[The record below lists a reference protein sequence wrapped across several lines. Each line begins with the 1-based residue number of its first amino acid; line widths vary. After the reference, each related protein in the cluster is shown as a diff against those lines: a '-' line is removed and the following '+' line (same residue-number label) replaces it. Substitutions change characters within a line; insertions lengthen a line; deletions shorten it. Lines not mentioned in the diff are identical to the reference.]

1 MKLSKIFLSET
12 TRPSAF
18 IFNIYNIIKRSFTK
32 IVQIM
37 PLGFSIIGSTVNFSS
52 GERPR
57 ALWALLLLIN
67 VIALCVSAD
76 VGMTKRWHRL
86 AGQGLEFTRTFRTSG
101 FFLAHLSTKCSVSFC
116 DPSLSGVRRP
126 RVRLCVRQQFL

>member
-37 PLGFSIIGSTVNFSS
+37 PLGFSIIGSTVTFSS

-57 ALWALLLLIN
+57 ALWALLLTLCLILGLILKIHN
-67 VIALCVSAD
+67 CVNHVNNNKLVFMLCSILQFHIRK
-76 VGMTKRWHRL
+76 TCKL
-86 AGQGLEFTRTFRTSG
+86 LFTHTHVYCFHKECLTFNIT
-101 FFLAHLSTKCSVSFC
+101 LQLYTI
-116 DPSLSGVRRP
+116 
-126 RVRLCVRQQFL
+126 